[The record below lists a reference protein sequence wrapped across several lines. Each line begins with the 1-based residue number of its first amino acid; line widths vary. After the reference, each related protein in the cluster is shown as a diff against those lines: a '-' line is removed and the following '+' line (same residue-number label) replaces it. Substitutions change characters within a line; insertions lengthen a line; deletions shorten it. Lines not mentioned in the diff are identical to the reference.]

1 MGAIGLSL
9 GYAFSMEGAGKLVPM
24 TYLLVIVNNM
34 EEELALLYALSR
46 FLGILVGVACLHLST
61 IIVFQ
66 VRARACLGKKT
77 FRCLEIYGHGPSE
90 GLILLNWL
98 RLPTTEFFPSTAEKC
113 HRGGSDSAGACAR
126 GADRAQPS
134 RVVIPTPLTWG
145 DHGGRVW

>member
-66 VRARACLGKKT
+66 VRARACLGKKNSAVLR
-77 FRCLEIYGHGPSE
+77 FMGMGHQ
-90 GLILLNWL
+90 
-98 RLPTTEFFPSTAEKC
+98 RF
-113 HRGGSDSAGACAR
+113 
-126 GADRAQPS
+126 
-134 RVVIPTPLTWG
+134 
-145 DHGGRVW
+145 